1 MLLYDIYLTDD
12 FLSIRQHHIFI
23 SWRYVNTEHILIH
36 FSKCVFFYKTC
47 HSEIKIFRSRITK
60 MNEISLFLQIIR
72 DFLNLCTISISVV
85 SKVPQIKTVA
95 TNKSAVGKKLF
106 RFIEN
111 FVLLNNLLKL
121 WFFCWIGTCQES
133 VCLLW
138 FWKYFVTL

>member
-1 MLLYDIYLTDD
+1 M
-12 FLSIRQHHIFI
+12 
-23 SWRYVNTEHILIH
+23 
-36 FSKCVFFYKTC
+36 FFYKTC

-111 FVLLNNLLKL
+111 FVL
-121 WFFCWIGTCQES
+121 F
-133 VCLLW
+133 
-138 FWKYFVTL
+138 Y